1 MQIIRSILQKM
12 ESFNPQKTNR
22 FASAPKIEED
32 FIYGT
37 RAVIEAIQA
46 DRPINK
52 LLIQQGIQND
62 LYKELKSII
71 ADKSLVIQSVPIQ
84 KLNQITRKNHQG
96 VIAFVSPIDYQLTED
111 ILPLIYEKGETP
123 LLFILDRLTDVRNI
137 GSIARSA
144 EINNVQALIVPS
156 RGSGMIN
163 ADAIKTS
170 AGALNKL
177 PVCREMNLK
186 NTIQFLK
193 DSGLTIVGCTEKTED
208 CLTETKFS
216 GPIAVIMGN
225 EEEGISP
232 EYLKMCD
239 KRVKIPMY
247 GTIES
252 LNVAVSASIV
262 MYEINK
268 QRKANHEIH

>member
-1 MQIIRSILQKM
+1 M
-12 ESFNPQKTNR
+12 ESFNPRATNR
-22 FASAPKIEED
+22 FSSTPKIEED

-52 LLIQQGIQND
+52 LMIQQGIQNE
-62 LYKELKSII
+62 LYKELKGII
-71 ADKSLVIQSVPIQ
+71 SDKSLIIQTVPIQ

-96 VIAFVSPIDYQLTED
+96 VIAFVSPIAYQFTED
-111 ILPLIYEKGETP
+111 ILPTIFENGESP
-123 LLFILDRLTDVRNI
+123 FLFILDRLTDVRNI

-144 EINNVQALIVPS
+144 EINNVHALIVPS
-156 RGSGMIN
+156 RGTGMIN
-163 ADAIKTS
+163 ADAVKSS

-193 DSGLTIVGCTEKTED
+193 DSGVTIVGCTEKTED
-208 CLTETKFS
+208 CLTEATFS
-216 GPIAVIMGN
+216 GPITVIMGN

-252 LNVAVSASIV
+252 FNVAVSAAIV

-268 QRKANHEIH
+268 QRKANHEI